1 MLSNKYDFCAQCGDT
16 TSGPVKGILWQ
27 TIQLNSLGFAMNDI
41 IFRAFQLAREGC
53 YRNIRHLEIAL
64 AKEGYDQAQLH
75 LSGSLIRKQLYA
87 IIKAKA

>member
-1 MLSNKYDFCAQCGDT
+1 MLDQQQNCGHQED
-16 TSGPVKGILWQ
+16 
-27 TIQLNSLGFAMNDI
+27 AMNDI

-53 YRNIRHLEIAL
+53 YQNVRHLEVAL

-87 IIKAKA
+87 ILRKKD

>member
-1 MLSNKYDFCAQCGDT
+1 MVFHAHHPINFY
-16 TSGPVKGILWQ
+16 GPTRW
-27 TIQLNSLGFAMNDI
+27 TINLDRPLPPRQSEEAMTDI

-53 YRNIRHLEIAL
+53 YQNIRHLEVAL

-87 IIKAKA
+87 ILRKKE